1 MSNQTSAN
9 IINSR
14 PIANFHPCHW
24 GDHFLNIHHDHATHL
39 EKEKE
44 IEDLKVRVR
53 ELLGAAKEPQEQLTL
68 IDTLERLGI
77 AYHFDKEIDEALE
90 CAYENFV
97 RDCENANLNHVSLRF
112 RIFRQHGFHVPSDV
126 FNKFKDENERFK
138 ESLAS
143 DVEGILSLYEASH
156 VGVEDDKI
164 LDEALA
170 FTTLILQTIAN
181 NDMSSPH
188 GEQVVHALDQPLHK
202 GMARVE
208 TRFYIS
214 MYEKDPLHD
223 KLLLHFAKLDFNFVQ
238 SLHQK
243 ELKDLKRWWKGLH
256 MKASFSRDR
265 ITEAYFWIIG
275 VYFEPKFSLARKLV
289 GKVFKSTSLTDDTY
303 DAYGTLEELKV
314 LTEAFQRQSWNKDIA
329 EELPEHVKW
338 CYYAY
343 VETCDEAEEDL
354 AKEGRA
360 FCVDYLRQKV
370 KDITKEYMQEVQ
382 WSQQKYVPI
391 YEEYM
396 NNNALVTS
404 PYPLGIIGTFL
415 GMGEIASKESFEWAS
430 QKPMPDVIKAVSTII
445 RLLNDMGGYKF
456 EQSRTHV
463 ASAVQCLME
472 HNKFSENEAHEMLN
486 KEVEDAWKV
495 INKAMLQPYVIPNLL
510 LTRILNLARSA
521 HVIYHGKSDGFTIVN
536 QILKDKVN
544 SVLACPI
551 PI

>member
-1 MSNQTSAN
+1 MSNQTTAN
-9 IINSR
+9 INNSR

-24 GDHFLNIHHDHATHL
+24 GDHFLNIHHDHAKQL

-44 IEDLKVRVR
+44 IEELKVRVR

-97 RDCENANLNHVSLRF
+97 HDCENANLSHVSLRF
-112 RIFRQHGFHVPSDV
+112 RIFRQHGFYVPSDV
-126 FNKFKDENERFK
+126 FGKFKGENGRFK

-170 FTTLILQTIAN
+170 FTTTILQTIAK
-181 NDMSSPH
+181 DLSSPL
-188 GEQVVHALDQPLHK
+188 GEQVAHALHQPLHT

-214 MYEKDPLHD
+214 IYEKYPLHD
-223 KLLLHFAKLDFNFVQ
+223 KLLLRFAKLDFNFVQ

-243 ELKDLKRWWKGLH
+243 ELNDLKRWWKELH
-256 MKASFSRDR
+256 MKVSFSRDR

-303 DAYGTLEELKV
+303 DSYGTLEELKV
-314 LTEAFQRQSWNKDIA
+314 LTEAFQRPWNKKGFE
-329 EELPEHVKW
+329 EELSEHVKW

-343 VETCDEAEEDL
+343 VETCEEAEEDL
-354 AKEGRA
+354 AKEGRS

-370 KDITKEYMQEVQ
+370 KELTKEFMQEVE
-382 WSQQKYVPI
+382 WRQQKYVPT

-396 NNNALVTS
+396 KTALITS
-404 PYPLGIIGTFL
+404 PYPLGTIASFL
-415 GMGEIASKESFEWAS
+415 GMGDIASKESFEWAS
-430 QKPMPDVIKAVSTII
+430 QKPMPDVIKAASTIL
-445 RLLNDMGGYKF
+445 RLLDDMGGYKF

-472 HNKFSENEAHEMLN
+472 HNKVSENEAHEILN

-495 INKAMLQPYVIPNLL
+495 INQAMLQPYVIPKLL
-510 LTRILNLARSA
+510 LTRIINSARCA
-521 HVIYHGKSDGFTIVN
+521 HVIYHGKSDGFTNVN
-536 QILKDKVN
+536 QILKDKVDL
-544 SVLACPI
+544 VLARPI
-551 PI
+551 SM